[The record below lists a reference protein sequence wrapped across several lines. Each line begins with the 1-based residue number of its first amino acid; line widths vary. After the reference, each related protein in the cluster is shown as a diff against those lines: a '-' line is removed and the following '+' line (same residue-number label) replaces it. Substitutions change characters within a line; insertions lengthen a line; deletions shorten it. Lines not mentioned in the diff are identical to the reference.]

1 MKNNKTFQFFYKFY
15 FLLKDFRIRVFIF
28 FILSLFTALIE
39 LLSLSSLIPVV
50 NFVFDKKKFSIF
62 KDKYFMSELSFD
74 QAITFFLFFIV
85 FIFFIKFLIFIF
97 LNKFSNNLIRDCST
111 KLTNNLFTN
120 YLDQDYT
127 YHINKNSME
136 IVNFIQEIDSVC
148 RVVLKASLNIF
159 VNSIILFSVLILLF
173 NINFNITL
181 YFITFI
187 TLVSLII
194 FFSFKNKLIE
204 ISKVIFQSSKKKLLY
219 LGDNFRSIKE
229 IKINHLNT
237 FVSNNFFKVNKNHFN
252 SAAKRD
258 IIKTYPKIFFEYIF
272 ILLIVF
278 LIFII
283 KDDSN
288 SLESF
293 GITVSFF
300 LIASV
305 RCIPMISAILSNSQ
319 VLKAKK
325 YSVDIVYN
333 EFLDLNT
340 KKKNSKD
347 VYKDEKISF
356 KKSIE
361 LQNINF
367 GYKDKLI
374 LEGVN
379 LKVQKGSFIGL
390 SGDSGMGKSTLLNIL
405 SGLLKY
411 SSGNI
416 LIDGNK
422 KDFFS
427 KMNWCDK
434 ISYVS
439 QNVYLNDDTIINNII
454 LGDTKKTVNK
464 QVIIDILK
472 MVNLYNFVTNLPD
485 DLDTIIGEGGSKL
498 SGGQIQRLGLARAI
512 YKNSE
517 IFILDEPTN
526 SLDVN
531 NESNIINLLKTF
543 KGKKTIIMSS
553 HKIDNFELCDKIFS
567 IKNKKLF
574 QIK

>member
-15 FLLKDFRIRVFIF
+15 FLLKDFKIKIFIF
-28 FILSLFTALIE
+28 FILSLFAALIE

-50 NFVFDKKKFSIF
+50 NFIFDKKNFLIF
-62 KDKYFMSELSFD
+62 KDKYFMSELNFD
-74 QAITFFLFFIV
+74 QAITIFLIIIAL
-85 FIFFIKFLIFIF
+85 IFFIKFLIFLF
-97 LNKFSNNLIRDCST
+97 LNKFSNNLIRDCSI

-120 YLDQDYT
+120 YLDQNYT
-127 YHINKNSME
+127 YHVNKNSME

-148 RVVLKASLNIF
+148 RVVLKSSLNIF
-159 VNSIILFSVLILLF
+159 VNTIILFSVLVLLF
-173 NINFNITL
+173 NVNFNITL
-181 YFITFI
+181 YFIAFI
-187 TLVSLII
+187 TLVSLVI
-194 FFSFKNKLIE
+194 FLSFKNKLIE

-229 IKINHLNT
+229 IKINNLNS

-252 SAAKRD
+252 SAANRD
-258 IIKTYPKIFFEYIF
+258 IIKSYPKILFEYIF

-305 RCIPMISAILSNSQ
+305 RCIPMVSAILSNSQ

-325 YSVDIVYN
+325 YSVDIVYA
-333 EFLDLNT
+333 EFLDLNE
-340 KKKNSKD
+340 KKKNSDAINKE
-347 VYKDEKISF
+347 EKITF
-356 KKSIE
+356 KESID

-367 GYKDKLI
+367 GYKKKLI
-374 LEGVN
+374 LEGIN

-390 SGDSGMGKSTLLNIL
+390 TGESGMGKSTLLNII
-405 SGLLKY
+405 SGLLNY
-411 SSGNI
+411 DSGSI

-427 KMNWCDK
+427 KNTWFNK

-454 LGDTKKTVNK
+454 LGDTKKNTDK
-464 QVIIDILK
+464 QIIIDILEK
-472 MVNLYNFVTNLPD
+472 VNLLDFVTNLPD
-485 DLDTIIGEGGSKL
+485 GLDTIIGEGGSKL

-526 SLDVN
+526 SLDAN
-531 NESNIINLLKTF
+531 NESNIINLLKTL
-543 KGKKTIIMSS
+543 KGTKTIIMSS
-553 HKIDNFELCDKIFS
+553 HKIDNFDLCDKIF
-567 IKNKKLF
+567 KVEDRKLI

>member
-39 LLSLSSLIPVV
+39 LMSLSSLIPVV

-85 FIFFIKFLIFIF
+85 FIFFIKFLFFLF

-111 KLTNNLFTN
+111 KLTNTLFTN

-127 YHINKNSME
+127 YHVNKNSME

-427 KMNWCDK
+427 KMNWFDK

-485 DLDTIIGEGGSKL
+485 GLDTIIGEGGSKL

-553 HKIDNFELCDKIFS
+553 HKIDNFELFDVILKIE
-567 IKNKKLF
+567 NKKLF
-574 QIK
+574 KIK

>member
-1 MKNNKTFQFFYKFY
+1 
-15 FLLKDFRIRVFIF
+15 
-28 FILSLFTALIE
+28 
-39 LLSLSSLIPVV
+39 
-50 NFVFDKKKFSIF
+50 
-62 KDKYFMSELSFD
+62 
-74 QAITFFLFFIV
+74 
-85 FIFFIKFLIFIF
+85 
-97 LNKFSNNLIRDCST
+97 
-111 KLTNNLFTN
+111 
-120 YLDQDYT
+120 
-127 YHINKNSME
+127 
-136 IVNFIQEIDSVC
+136 
-148 RVVLKASLNIF
+148 
-159 VNSIILFSVLILLF
+159 
-173 NINFNITL
+173 
-181 YFITFI
+181 
-187 TLVSLII
+187 
-194 FFSFKNKLIE
+194 
-204 ISKVIFQSSKKKLLY
+204 
-219 LGDNFRSIKE
+219 
-229 IKINHLNT
+229 
-237 FVSNNFFKVNKNHFN
+237 
-252 SAAKRD
+252 
-258 IIKTYPKIFFEYIF
+258 
-272 ILLIVF
+272 
-278 LIFII
+278 
-283 KDDSN
+283 
-288 SLESF
+288 
-293 GITVSFF
+293 
-300 LIASV
+300 
-305 RCIPMISAILSNSQ
+305 MISAILSNSQ

-427 KMNWCDK
+427 KMNWFDK

-485 DLDTIIGEGGSKL
+485 GLDTIIGEGGSKL